1 MTSAT
6 NTTLIQPE
14 RHLAVRPTTDERL
27 VQRYL
32 DRLGVDPAPPSVDAL
47 TALHCAHVERVP
59 YETFWLHLGQ
69 RWGVNAEES
78 MRHIALEGR
87 GGYCFHLNGAFAA
100 LLARLGYSVTL
111 HRAGV
116 HETDG
121 PNADLIGNHVTV
133 TVHDLPTD
141 NNPAGMWYVDLGLG
155 AAIHTPLPLTVG
167 SYRQGPTVFTIGGSD
182 GVGDWS
188 LTNDPSGSFTGVSV
202 LTAPVELDVF
212 APSHDFN
219 TTSPESGFAKTVT
232 AQRRDAHSIDI
243 MRGCV
248 LTHRTAVTSTETFE
262 RRSDWLDALA
272 DVFALQFTVPSTAI
286 EALWGRVRDA
296 HETWVASAVVR
307 AVA

>member
-6 NTTLIQPE
+6 TTTLRLPE
-14 RHLAVRPTTDERL
+14 RHLAVRPAADDRL
-27 VQRYL
+27 VQCYL
-32 DRLGVDPAPPSVDAL
+32 ARLGVDPAPPSVEAL
-47 TALHCAHVERVP
+47 VALHCAHVERVP

-69 RWGVNAEES
+69 RWGITADES

-116 HETDG
+116 HEIDG
-121 PNADLIGNHVTV
+121 PRADLVGNHVAV

-141 NNPAGMWYVDLGLG
+141 TNPAGRWYVDLGLG
-155 AAIHTPLPLTVG
+155 AAIHVPLPLIAGT
-167 SYRQGPTVFTIGGSD
+167 YPQGPTMFTIGGGD

-188 LTNDPSGSFTGVSV
+188 LASDPSGSFTGVSLMV
-202 LTAPVELDVF
+202 APVDLDVF
-212 APSHDFN
+212 TPSHEFN

-232 AQRRDAHSIDI
+232 AQRRHADAIDI

-248 LTHRTAVTSTETFE
+248 LTHRTTVTSTVTFE
-262 RRSDWLDALA
+262 RRFDWLDALA
-272 DVFALQFTVPSTAI
+272 DVFGLRFTVPSTAI
-286 EALWGRVRDA
+286 DALWGRVRDA
-296 HETWVASAVVR
+296 HETWLASTAER